1 MPLGEAMS
9 LRLAQGQVRAW
20 RAQMGL
26 GVAPTGAPIEVRNP
40 MPHIEKMREECRE
53 FCEAALS
60 GNVAHAAKEAG
71 DIVVVTLGWAC
82 EAGLR
87 LGPVFDEVMFSNWT
101 KTPGNLSPSGLLL
114 KGENY
119 RPANIGAVLRLQGW
133 VQR

>member
-1 MPLGEAMS
+1 MS

-26 GVAPTGAPIEVRNP
+26 GVAPTGAPIEIRSPVQ
-40 MPHIEKMREECRE
+40 HIAMVREEAGE

-60 GNVAHAAKEAG
+60 GNVEHAAKEAA
-71 DIVVVTLGWAC
+71 DILVVTLGWAC

-101 KTPGNLSPSGLLL
+101 KTPGNMSPTGKLL